1 MRAALG
7 TRHLVPA
14 VIPTG
19 QRFIVE
25 TYIFAHRQSIYI
37 SSLLHRCNDDI
48 RGCKGSGIRGPDG
61 IHFIS
66 IRLSFA
72 GAALT
77 ATRTDARPQFKPH
90 TSRPILKKQI
100 VSSPDKF
107 AVAIA
112 AALMFASTLSMAQST
127 TGSIFG
133 QAPHAGAETVQ
144 IKSTTGVTRTVSIDA
159 HGRYVATELP
169 IGTYT
174 VSLLRDGAV
183 VDSRSDISL
192 RVGTGTEV
200 SFQAV
205 VAKDLGA
212 VKVTAAT
219 TPPIDVTSVDS
230 RTIITSQQLAQ
241 LPLQRS
247 AEAIAQLAPGVV
259 NNSGGYLGPT
269 GQSLVS
275 FGGSAAS
282 ENAYYINGFNTT
294 DSLRGL
300 GGLTL
305 PYGAIE
311 QQEIYTGGYSAQYGR
326 SDGGVINMVG
336 KSGSNTWHF
345 GAQVLWEPDFARA
358 DGTNTY
364 YTNGLPT
371 SPVAGNLYDPNS
383 KNRQW
388 TRTYDVYLGGPLI
401 KDKLFLFLAAEASSQ
416 DGTTVN
422 SVSSAQPYER
432 YHDTLPKWYGK
443 LNWNITDSNIL
454 ELTGASNREETQG
467 SIYSYDYDTLQ
478 RGSFI
483 NYADTIKTGG
493 DLYTAKFTSYIT
505 DNLTLTATYGKIRT
519 DSYDSPGG
527 YNSSLTYLSNIQNQ
541 NPALNG
547 GNPISNSQITES
559 LYNPNR
565 HDQSNNLRID
575 LTYQLEQHTISL
587 GIDNQNARAID
598 QGSQTSGPGYYWDY
612 EYTTTPGVAL
622 IPNLGVGAPANYPN
636 GASGYYAVQYIDS
649 SIASVRS
656 AQRAQYIEDKWQVTD
671 RWLLSLG
678 LRNDQ
683 FIDYN
688 ADAQPYISQTKPQWA
703 PRLGFSWDVNGDASF
718 KVYGNAGRYYL
729 GMPLNPALNAAGAYV
744 ATQQYFTYSGIGA
757 DGTPAG
763 LTPFSAAV
771 SPNNTYGVLPDPK
784 TVTAQNLKSEYQDEF
799 ILGFTKA
806 IDNQWVYGA
815 KLTRRVLRNDID
827 DYCDVQAIEN
837 KAASLGYDVN
847 ATNSCY
853 LINPGRAN
861 TFTVVDTSGVYR
873 SVQLTNAEFGF
884 PPLKRQYYGLETFL
898 EHPFDGKWYGK
909 IDYVF
914 SRSYGD
920 TEGQLRSDI
929 QQTAAST
936 SIDWDFP
943 ELMSYSNGAQ
953 SNDHTHQ
960 IKLFGYYQITPHWL
974 VSGNAQLVS
983 GNPRN
988 CLGYYG
994 PNQTDPD
1001 GYGSFYHWCGG
1012 QPSPPGTYRLPWN
1025 KQVDVGITYA
1035 PSIPTGK
1042 LAFSLNV
1049 FNVFNSQTILN
1060 AYPYYQISPGTPD
1073 PLYGS
1078 AVVRQQPRYVRLSA
1092 TYDY

>member
-1 MRAALG
+1 MRA
-7 TRHLVPA
+7 
-14 VIPTG
+14 
-19 QRFIVE
+19 
-25 TYIFAHRQSIYI
+25 Y
-37 SSLLHRCNDDI
+37 
-48 RGCKGSGIRGPDG
+48 
-61 IHFIS
+61 
-66 IRLSFA
+66 
-72 GAALT
+72 
-77 ATRTDARPQFKPH
+77 
-90 TSRPILKKQI
+90 ILKKN
-100 VSSPDKF
+100 
-107 AVAIA
+107 
-112 AALMFASTLSMAQST
+112 AALSPRILALALSTAWALSSTPSFAQST

-133 QAPHAGAETVQ
+133 QAPVVGSETIQ
-144 IKSTTGVTRTVSIDA
+144 IKSSTGITRVVSVDSRG
-159 HGRYVATELP
+159 HYVATQLP
-169 IGTYT
+169 LGTYT
-174 VSLLRDGAV
+174 VSLLRDGNV
-183 VDSRSDISL
+183 IDSRNDVSL
-192 RVGTGTEV
+192 RVGSGTEV
-200 SFQAV
+200 SFEAAPASAQN
-205 VAKDLGA
+205 LGA
-212 VKVTAAT
+212 VKVTANT
-219 TPPIDVTSVDS
+219 PPPIDVTSVDS
-230 RTIITSQQLAQ
+230 RTVITSAELARI
-241 LPLQRS
+241 PLARS

-259 NNSGGYLGPT
+259 NNSGGYTGPT

-294 DSLRGL
+294 DPLRGL
-300 GGLTL
+300 GGITL
-305 PYGAIE
+305 PYGAID

-336 KSGSNTWHF
+336 KRGTDEWHF
-345 GAQVLWEPDFARA
+345 GAQVLWEPESARA

-371 SPVAGNLYDPNS
+371 SPIAGNLYDPNS
-383 KNRQW
+383 RNRQW
-388 TRTYDVYLGGPLI
+388 TKTYDAYVGGPLI
-401 KDKLFLFLAAEASSQ
+401 KDKLFLFLAAEASTQ
-416 DGTTVN
+416 DSTTVN
-422 SVSSAQPYER
+422 NVSSAQPYER
-432 YHDTLPKWYGK
+432 STDTLPKWYGK
-443 LNWNITDSNIL
+443 LDWNITDSNIL
-454 ELTGASNREETQG
+454 ELTGASNKEETAG
-467 SIYSYDYDTLQ
+467 TIYSYNYNTLKQ
-478 RGSFI
+478 GSFI
-483 NYADTIKTGG
+483 NYADSTKTGG
-493 DLYTAKFTSYIT
+493 DLYSAKFTSYIT
-505 DNLTLTATYGKIRT
+505 DDLTLTATYGKMKT
-519 DSYDSPGG
+519 MNYDAPGG
-527 YNSSLTYLSNIQNQ
+527 YNGGLTYLTDIQNQ

-547 GNPISNSQITES
+547 GSSISNSQVTQS

-565 HDQSNNLRID
+565 HNDTDNLRVD
-575 LTYQLEQHTISL
+575 LSYQLGQHTISV

-598 QGSQTSGPGYYWDY
+598 QGAQTSGPGYYWDY
-612 EYTTTPGVAL
+612 EYTTTPNVAL

-636 GASGYYAVQYIDS
+636 GAAGYYAIQYINS
-649 SIASVRS
+649 SVASVRS

-683 FIDYN
+683 FTDYN
-688 ADAQPYISQTKPQWA
+688 ADAQPYIRQTKPQWA

-729 GMPLNPALNAAGAYV
+729 GLPLNPALNAAGAYV
-744 ATQQYFTYSGIGA
+744 STQQYFTYSGIGA
-757 DGTPAG
+757 DGTPTG
-763 LTPFSAAV
+763 LTPFSNAV

-784 TVTAQNLKSEYQDEF
+784 TVTAQNMKSEYQDEF

-806 IDNQWVYGA
+806 VDNQWIYGA
-815 KLTRRVLRNDID
+815 KLTQRILRNDID
-827 DYCDVQAIEN
+827 DYCDVAAIES
-837 KAASLGYDVN
+837 KAASLGYDVTS
-847 ATNSCY
+847 TNSCY

-861 TFTVVDTSGVYR
+861 TFLIADTSGAYHDVT
-873 SVQLTNAEFGF
+873 LTNADFGF
-884 PPLKRQYYGLETFL
+884 PQMKRRYYGLEAFL
-898 EHPFDGKWYGK
+898 EHPFDGTWYGK

-929 QQTAAST
+929 RQTAAST

-943 ELMSYSNGAQ
+943 ELMVNSNGAQ

-960 IKLFGYYQITPHWL
+960 IKLFGYYQVAPEWL
-974 VSGNAQLVS
+974 ISGNIQLVS

-994 PNQTDPD
+994 PQQTDPD
-1001 GYGSFYHWCGG
+1001 GYGSYYHWCGG

-1025 KQVDVGITYA
+1025 KQVDLGVTYQPKIGVGN
-1035 PSIPTGK
+1035 

>member
-1 MRAALG
+1 MARKEAHRPDVNLQKESAALKK
-7 TRHLVPA
+7 TS
-14 VIPTG
+14 PT
-19 QRFIVE
+19 
-25 TYIFAHRQSIYI
+25 
-37 SSLLHRCNDDI
+37 L
-48 RGCKGSGIRGPDG
+48 K
-61 IHFIS
+61 
-66 IRLSFA
+66 RLAAMLAA
-72 GAALT
+72 G
-77 ATRTDARPQFKPH
+77 
-90 TSRPILKKQI
+90 
-100 VSSPDKF
+100 
-107 AVAIA
+107 
-112 AALMFASTLSMAQST
+112 STLASPLALAQST

-133 QAPHAGAETVQ
+133 DVPNAQGTNIQ
-144 IKSTTGVTRTVSIDA
+144 IKSDTGVSRIVSVDS
-159 HGRYVATELP
+159 HGRFIATQLP
-169 IGTYT
+169 LGTYA
-174 VSLLRDGAV
+174 VSLIRNGAV
-183 VDSRSDISL
+183 VDTRSNISL
-192 RVGTGTEV
+192 KVGAGTEV
-200 SFQAV
+200 SFV
-205 VAKDLGA
+205 PV
-212 VKVTAAT
+212 AT
-219 TPPIDVTSVDS
+219 TTLSAVHVNENAAPPVDVTSVDS
-230 RTIITSQQLAQ
+230 RTVITAKQLAA
-241 LPLQRS
+241 LPLFRS

-259 NNSGGYLGPT
+259 NNSGGYTGPT

-294 DSLRGL
+294 EPQRGL
-300 GGLTL
+300 GGITL

-336 KSGSNTWHF
+336 KRGTNDWHF
-345 GAQVLWEPDFARA
+345 GAQVLWEPDFARS
-358 DGTNTY
+358 DRTNTY
-364 YTNGLPT
+364 YTNGLPP
-371 SPVAGNLYDPNS
+371 SPIAGNLYDLNS
-383 KNRQW
+383 KDRQW
-388 TRTYDVYLGGPLI
+388 TRTYDAYVGGPLI
-401 KDKLFLFLAAEASSQ
+401 KDKLFLFLAAETSTQAG
-416 DGTTVN
+416 DTVN
-422 SVSSAQPYER
+422 PVATGQSYGGSTQTYQR
-432 YHDTLPKWYGK
+432 FHDSLPKWYGK
-443 LNWNITDSNIL
+443 LDWNITDSNIL

-467 SIYSYDYDTLQ
+467 TIYGYNYNTLQ
-478 RGSFI
+478 RGNFI
-483 NYADTIKTGG
+483 NDADTIKTGG
-493 DLYTAKFTSYIT
+493 TLYTAKFTSYIT
-505 DNLTLTATYGKIRT
+505 DNLTLTATYGKMRT
-519 DSYDSPGG
+519 DNYDSPGG
-527 YNSSLTYLSNIQNQ
+527 YNGDLTYVSGIQNQ

-547 GNPISNSQITES
+547 GTPIGNSQVTES

-565 HDQSNNLRID
+565 HDQSNNLRVD
-575 LTYQLEQHTISL
+575 LTYQLGQHTLSL

-612 EYTTTPGVAL
+612 EYTTTPNVAL

-636 GASGYYAVQYIDS
+636 GASGYYAVQYINS

-656 AQRAQYIEDKWQVTD
+656 AQRAQYIEDKWQVSD
-671 RWLLSLG
+671 RWMLSLG

-683 FIDYN
+683 FTDYN
-688 ADAQPYISQTKPQWA
+688 ADAQAYVSQTKPQWA

-718 KVYGNAGRYYL
+718 KVFGNVGRYYL

-744 ATQQYFTYSGIGA
+744 ATQQYFTYSGIAA
-757 DGTPAG
+757 DGTPTG
-763 LTPFSAAV
+763 LTSFSHAV

-799 ILGFTKA
+799 ILGFTRA

-815 KLTRRVLRNDID
+815 KFTRRILRNDID

-837 KAASLGYDVN
+837 KASELGYVVN

-861 TFTVVDTSGVYR
+861 TFTVIDASGAYR
-873 SVQLTNAEFGF
+873 SVELTNAEFGF
-884 PPLKRQYYGLETFL
+884 PSMKRKYYGLETFL

-943 ELMSYSNGAQ
+943 ELMSSSNGAQ

-960 IKLFGYYQITPHWL
+960 IKLFGYYQITPQWL
-974 VSGNAQLVS
+974 VSGNLQIVS

-1001 GYGSFYHWCGG
+1001 GYGSYYHWCGG
-1012 QPSPPGTYRLPWN
+1012 LPSPPGTYRLPWN

-1035 PSIPTGK
+1035 PPIPVGK

-1049 FNVFNSQTILN
+1049 FNLFNSQTVLN
-1060 AYPYYQISPGTPD
+1060 AYPYFQISPGTPD

>member
-1 MRAALG
+1 MPARDPLSVARKDAHRPDVNPKRECAALKRNFP
-7 TRHLVPA
+7 TLKRLALVLAAGSAIHGNPA
-14 VIPTG
+14 
-19 QRFIVE
+19 
-25 TYIFAHRQSIYI
+25 
-37 SSLLHRCNDDI
+37 
-48 RGCKGSGIRGPDG
+48 
-61 IHFIS
+61 
-66 IRLSFA
+66 
-72 GAALT
+72 
-77 ATRTDARPQFKPH
+77 
-90 TSRPILKKQI
+90 
-100 VSSPDKF
+100 
-107 AVAIA
+107 
-112 AALMFASTLSMAQST
+112 MAQST

-133 QAPHAGAETVQ
+133 NVSQAPGTSVQ
-144 IKSTTGVTRTVSIDA
+144 INSNTGVSRTVSVDS
-159 HGRYVATELP
+159 HGHYVASELP
-169 IGTYT
+169 LGTYT

-183 VDSRSDISL
+183 VDTRDGISL
-192 RVGTGTEV
+192 RVGSGTEV
-200 SFQAV
+200 SFA
-205 VAKDLGA
+205 AADTKNLGA
-212 VKVTAAT
+212 VKVSANT
-219 TPPIDVTSVDS
+219 TPSIDVTSVDS
-230 RTIITSQQLAQ
+230 RTVITSQQLAQ
-241 LPLQRS
+241 LPLLRS
-247 AEAIAQLAPGVV
+247 AEAIAQLAPGVT
-259 NNSGGYLGPT
+259 NNSGGYVGPT

-282 ENAYYINGFNTT
+282 ENAYYLNGFNTT
-294 DSLRGL
+294 DPQRGF
-300 GGLTL
+300 GGITL

-326 SDGGVINMVG
+326 SDGGVLNMVG
-336 KSGSNTWHF
+336 KRGTNDWHF
-345 GAQVLWEPDFARA
+345 GAQVLWEPDFARSSA
-358 DGTNTY
+358 TNTY

-388 TRTYDVYLGGPLI
+388 VRTYDAYLGGPLI
-401 KDKLFLFLAAEASSQ
+401 KDKLFLFLATESSTQ

-422 SVSSAQPYER
+422 NVSSAQPYER
-432 YHDTLPKWYGK
+432 YHYTLPKWYAK
-443 LNWNITDSNIL
+443 LDWNITDSNIL
-454 ELTGASNREETQG
+454 ELTAASNREETQG
-467 SIYSYDYDTLQ
+467 NIYSYNYNTLQ

-483 NYADTIKTGG
+483 NEADTIKTGG
-493 DLYTAKFTSYIT
+493 RVYTGKFTSYIT
-505 DNLTLTATYGKIRT
+505 DDLTLTAMYGKMRT
-519 DSYDSPGG
+519 DNYDSPGG
-527 YNSSLTYLSNIQNQ
+527 YNSILTYLTGIQNQ

-547 GNPISNSQITES
+547 GTPIGNGQVTQS
-559 LYNPNR
+559 LYNANR
-565 HDQSNNLRID
+565 HDQNSNLRVD
-575 LTYQLEQHTISL
+575 LTYQIGQHTLSL
-587 GIDNQNARAID
+587 GIDNQSARAID

-612 EYTTTPGVAL
+612 AYTTTPNVAL
-622 IPNLGVGAPANYPN
+622 IPNLGVGAPGNYPN
-636 GASGYYAVQYIDS
+636 GASGYYAIQYINS

-656 AQRAQYIEDKWQVTD
+656 SQRAQYIEDKWQVSD

-683 FIDYN
+683 FTDYN
-688 ADAQPYISQTKPQWA
+688 ADSQPYVSQTKPQWA

-744 ATQQYFTYSGIGA
+744 ATQQYFTYGGIA
-757 DGTPAG
+757 SDGTPTG
-763 LTPFSAAV
+763 LTAFSNAV

-784 TVTAQNLKSEYQDEF
+784 TVTAKNLKAEYQDEF
-799 ILGFTKA
+799 ILGFVKA

-815 KLTRRVLRNDID
+815 KLTRRILRNDID
-827 DYCDVQAIEN
+827 DYCDVQTIEN
-837 KAASLGYDVN
+837 KAAQLGYDVN

-861 TFTVVDTSGVYR
+861 TFTVIDASGAYR
-873 SVQLTNAEFGF
+873 SVELTNAEFGF
-884 PPLKRQYYGLETFL
+884 PAMKRKYYGLETFL

-929 QQTAAST
+929 RQTAAST

-943 ELMSYSNGAQ
+943 ELMSASNGAQ

-960 IKLFGYYQITPHWL
+960 IKLFGYYMITPQWL
-974 VSGNAQLVS
+974 VSGNVQLVS

-994 PNQTDPD
+994 PSQTDPD
-1001 GYGSFYHWCGG
+1001 GYGSYYHWCGG

-1025 KQVDVGITYA
+1025 KQVDVGLTYA
-1035 PSIPTGK
+1035 PPVPHGK
-1042 LAFSLNV
+1042 LALSLNV
-1049 FNVFNSQTILN
+1049 FNLFNSQTILN
-1060 AYPYYQISPGTPD
+1060 AYPFYQISPGTPD

>member
-1 MRAALG
+1 LNTIA
-7 TRHLVPA
+7 P
-14 VIPTG
+14 
-19 QRFIVE
+19 
-25 TYIFAHRQSIYI
+25 HR
-37 SSLLHRCNDDI
+37 
-48 RGCKGSGIRGPDG
+48 RG
-61 IHFIS
+61 
-66 IRLSFA
+66 LYA
-72 GAALT
+72 
-77 ATRTDARPQFKPH
+77 
-90 TSRPILKKQI
+90 
-100 VSSPDKF
+100 
-107 AVAIA
+107 AVAAGLAIA
-112 AALMFASTLSMAQST
+112 SPFALAQST

-133 QAPHAGAETVQ
+133 QVPLAGTETVQ
-144 IKSTTGVTRTVSIDA
+144 IKSTTGVTRTVSVDA
-159 HGRYVATELP
+159 HGRYVASELP
-169 IGTYT
+169 LGTYA

-183 VDSRSDISL
+183 VDTRDGISL
-192 RVGTGTEV
+192 RVGSGTEV
-200 SFQAV
+200 SFAP
-205 VAKDLGA
+205 VAAKELGA
-212 VKVTAAT
+212 VKVSAVT

-241 LPLQRS
+241 LPLLRS
-247 AEAIAQLAPGVV
+247 AESIALLAPGVV
-259 NNSGGYLGPT
+259 NNSGGYVGPT

-275 FGGSAAS
+275 FAGSAAS
-282 ENAYYINGFNTT
+282 ENAYYLNGFNTT
-294 DSLRGL
+294 DPQRGF
-300 GGLTL
+300 GGITL

-336 KSGSNTWHF
+336 KRGTNEWHV
-345 GAQVLWEPDFARA
+345 GAQVLWEPDFARS
-358 DGTNTY
+358 DQQNTY
-364 YTNGLPT
+364 YTNGLPP
-371 SPVAGNLYDPNS
+371 SPVAGKLYDLNS
-383 KNRQW
+383 KDTQW
-388 TRTYDVYLGGPLI
+388 TRTYDAYLGGPLI
-401 KDKLFLFLAAEASSQ
+401 KDKLFLFLAAEASKQ
-416 DGTTVN
+416 DGQTVN
-422 SVSSAQPYER
+422 PVADSQGYGGSTQTVQR
-432 YHDTLPKWYGK
+432 FHDTDPKWYGK
-443 LNWNITDSNIL
+443 LDWNITDSNIL

-467 SIYSYDYDTLQ
+467 TIYNYDYATEQ
-478 RGSFI
+478 RGSFV

-493 DLYTAKFTSYIT
+493 TVYSAKFTSYIT
-505 DNLTLTATYGKIRT
+505 DNLTLTAMYGKMRT
-519 DSYDSPGG
+519 DNYDSPGG
-527 YNSSLTYLSNIQNQ
+527 YNGDLTYLTDIQNQ

-547 GNPISNSQITES
+547 GTPIGNSQITES

-565 HDQSNNLRID
+565 HDQSNNLRVD
-575 LTYQLEQHTISL
+575 LTYQLGQHTISL
-587 GIDNQNARAID
+587 GIDNLNSRAID
-598 QGSQTSGPGYYWDY
+598 QGSQTSGPGYFWEYG
-612 EYTTTPGVAL
+612 YTTTPTVAL

-636 GASGYYAVQYIDS
+636 GASGYYAIQNVDN

-656 AQRAQYIEDKWQVTD
+656 AQRAQYIEDKWQVSD
-671 RWLLSLG
+671 RWLVSLG

-683 FIDYN
+683 FTDFN
-688 ADAQPYISQTKPQWA
+688 ADSQAYVAQTKPQWA

-744 ATQQYFTYSGIGA
+744 STVQYYTYSGIAA
-757 DGTPAG
+757 DGTPTG
-763 LTPFSAAV
+763 LTPFSGAV

-799 ILGFTKA
+799 IAGFTKA

-815 KLTRRVLRNDID
+815 KLTRRILRNDID
-827 DYCDVQAIEN
+827 DYCDVQTIEN
-837 KAASLGYDVN
+837 KAAELGYTVN

-861 TFTVVDTSGVYR
+861 TFTVIDATGAYR
-873 SVQLTNAEFGF
+873 SVELTNADFGF
-884 PPLKRQYYGLETFL
+884 PAMKRKYYGLETFL

-909 IDYVF
+909 VDYVF

-929 QQTAAST
+929 RQTASST

-960 IKLFGYYQITPHWL
+960 IKLFGYYQIAPHWQA
-974 VSGNAQLVS
+974 SGNVQLVS

-1001 GYGSFYHWCGG
+1001 GYGSYYHWCGG

-1025 KQVDVGITYA
+1025 KQVDVGLTYSPA
-1035 PSIPTGK
+1035 VPAGK
-1042 LAFSLNV
+1042 LALSVNV
-1049 FNVFNSQTILN
+1049 FNLFNSQTVLN
-1060 AYPYYQISPGTPD
+1060 AYPFFQISPGTAD

-1078 AVVRQQPRYVRLSA
+1078 AVIRQQPRYLRLSA